1 MYSAQILGELDTHR
15 TTVHVLQTDKE
26 TLQANESKVTH
37 RLRETL
43 HECDLLKNELTNT
56 QKVTGEFRK
65 ECESLVA
72 DYQGAAKKIELLEEE
87 RDRYRNQA
95 QMGMRELAQRGER
108 VKTLEAERKS
118 LQEQLQHMD
127 MQVRR
132 KIISCLILC

>member
-1 MYSAQILGELDTHR
+1 MYSDQILGELDTHR